1 MLPQYKLPYIKSFP
15 QNPWMYCT
23 WFYDHNYLIDIWMV
37 CRSVFCFL
45 VICHQNVTPK
55 RALQIAHWFIIF
67 YFIFF
72 VKLPKTP
79 LVPHVMA
86 ISTVLI
92 IPHCLQMVHHFLCH
106 CHLLSHYAS
115 NIRCANPTIDFDCQ
129 SHRPSNLWLPI
140 PSFIRPPL
148 VIYLHLYICPL
159 PISTID

>member
-55 RALQIAHWFIIF
+55 RALQIAHWFIIIF
-67 YFIFF
+67 LIFF

-79 LVPHVMA
+79 PPTTCHGHINCLDYPSLPANGAPFFMPFP
-86 ISTVLI
+86 SPFSL
-92 IPHCLQMVHHFLCH
+92 CLQHTMRQSNHWFW
-106 CHLLSHYAS
+106 LSITPS
-115 NIRCANPTIDFDCQ
+115 IKPLIANPII
-129 SHRPSNLWLPI
+129 H
-140 PSFIRPPL
+140 
-148 VIYLHLYICPL
+148 
-159 PISTID
+159 